1 MHLYVVQQ
9 WKRILVL
16 LYVETMGMFATFNSI
31 LGLMLK
37 CLINF
42 GGLGLKDLFGEL
54 VNIGYNDSNM
64 FQGHRIG
71 VIQQFKEKVAPFVM
85 GLSASYKSYTPF
97 LHIVQRNLL
106 NFKI

>member
-1 MHLYVVQQ
+1 
-9 WKRILVL
+9 
-16 LYVETMGMFATFNSI
+16 MGMFAIFDSI
-31 LGLMLK
+31 FGIMLK

-42 GGLGLKDLFGEL
+42 GGSGLKDLVGEL

-85 GLSASYKSYTPF
+85 GILSTSYKSFTPF